1 MAAKEDVNKIATI
14 PGQIEIAPV
23 RAAGAVLT
31 AKDLNTKLGTDVEGT
46 SFKLSATPELK
57 VGTNST
63 LGDMFTKNAY
73 RAWNLNPQKR
83 NR

>member
-31 AKDLNTKLGTDVEGT
+31 AKDLNTKLGNNGKEKENIIRFVRY
-46 SFKLSATPELK
+46 PER
-57 VGTNST
+57 GR
-63 LGDMFTKNAY
+63 G
-73 RAWNLNPQKR
+73 
-83 NR
+83 